1 VSKRRLVVEVEDDGT
16 TVSLHVFRFEVIG
29 SSQVGPTCML
39 AEDVLSLPSAS
50 VDDWAKDHLVQI
62 IERL

>member
-16 TVSLHVFRFEVIG
+16 TVRLHVFRFEQIG

-39 AEDVLSLPSAS
+39 AEDILSLPSAS
-50 VDDWAKDHLVQI
+50 IDDWTKDHLVAV

>member
-16 TVSLHVFRFEVIG
+16 TVQLHVFRFEVIG

-39 AEDVLSLPSAS
+39 AEDLLSLPSAD
-50 VDDWAKDHLVQI
+50 VTDWAKDHLVMFI
-62 IERL
+62 VRL

>member
-1 VSKRRLVVEVEDDGT
+1 MTKRRLVVEVEDDGT
-16 TVSLHVFRFEVIG
+16 TVSLHVFRFEAIG

-39 AEDVLSLPSAS
+39 AEDVLSLPSTS